1 MSELKTL
8 TDNTFFETVKSSD
21 KLVIVDCYSPK
32 CAPCEVLAPIMEKFA
47 KEFPEAEFYK
57 IDVVENYKVMKEFG
71 IFSVPCILFFKN
83 GKLQSEVIGLYP
95 EETLRLKIKAMLEE

>member
-1 MSELKTL
+1 MKLKELN
-8 TDNTFFETVKSSD
+8 DETFFETVKNSE

-47 KEFPEAEFYK
+47 EEFPQADFYK

-71 IFSVPCILFFKN
+71 IFSVPCILFFKD
-83 GKLQSEVIGLYP
+83 GQLQSEVIGLYP
-95 EETLRLKIKAMLEE
+95 ENTLRLKIQAMLEA